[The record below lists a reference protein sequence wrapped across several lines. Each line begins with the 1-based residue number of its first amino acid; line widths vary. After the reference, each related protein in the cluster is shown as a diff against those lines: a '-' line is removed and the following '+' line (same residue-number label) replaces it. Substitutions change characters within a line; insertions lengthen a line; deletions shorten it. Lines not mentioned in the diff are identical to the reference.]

1 MPAANEGATTDQLL
15 MGILALLV
23 ANREDATAEAK
34 DRQKTEVILAA
45 AGLSASTIA
54 QMMNKN
60 VDAVRKTLQRAR

>member
-1 MPAANEGATTDQLL
+1 